1 MAIMTIDAAIP
12 TSKRTEIISQ
22 ALETF
27 YQYGFHTTSVDKVL
41 DKINVSKRT
50 LYKYFRSKEELV
62 EQAVRYYQVEA
73 IRVIQEEL
81 ANRSQDPTGKLL
93 ALFDWRREILEAGD
107 YSGCFA
113 LNAQSEYQNRSQ
125 LIELAC
131 TEFLQ
136 GLEKIISDL
145 CIEARYPNPS
155 QLTKQLMILLEGVI
169 VYGAARRD
177 SSVATAAQDI
187 ARLLLQQ
194 Q

>member
-12 TSKRTEIISQ
+12 TSKRTEIIGQ
-22 ALETF
+22 ALEIF
-27 YQYGFHTTSVDKVL
+27 HQYGFHATSVDTVL
-41 DKINVSKRT
+41 AKINVSKRT

-62 EQAVRYYQVEA
+62 EQAVRYYQAEA
-73 IRVIQEEL
+73 VRVIQEEL
-81 ANRSQDPTGKLL
+81 VKRSQDPTGRLL
-93 ALFDWRREILEAGD
+93 ALFDLRREILEAGD

-113 LNAQSEYQNRSQ
+113 LNAQAEYQNRSQ
-125 LIELAC
+125 LIESAC

-136 GLEKIISDL
+136 GLENIISDL
-145 CIEARYPNPS
+145 CIQAKYPNPS
-155 QLTKQLMILLEGVI
+155 QLTKRLMILLEGVI